1 MKFINWWE
9 YFDYNVLLTTIIST
23 GVLYTTLRKVV
34 WKNVIHKPWIPFKK
48 PNYIRVRLHYRNTL
62 CIGNLTPC
70 IFTCCTI
77 SIPKCILDA
86 NTVYRRSQILFIQRI
101 SHIFRR
107 IFKKL
112 SNINRK
118 TFRLFLISGFL
129 FLEIGYNLDLS
140 VFQALV
146 NHCMNARC
154 TSRPSNYTIVLNF
167 IRCYELGVTY
177 IVEMV

>member
-1 MKFINWWE
+1 M
-9 YFDYNVLLTTIIST
+9 
-23 GVLYTTLRKVV
+23 
-34 WKNVIHKPWIPFKK
+34 
-48 PNYIRVRLHYRNTL
+48 RLHYRNTL

-77 SIPKCILDA
+77 SISKCILDA

-107 IFKKL
+107 IFIKL

-129 FLEIGYNLDLS
+129 FLEIGYNLDFYRFSSACQSLYERQMHFKAPKLYNS
-140 VFQALV
+140 PKFHKVLWTWCYV
-146 NHCMNARC
+146 HCRNCIESQWPRC
-154 TSRPSNYTIVLNF
+154 NVSLFVSFWIIKLHIV
-167 IRCYELGVTY
+167 
-177 IVEMV
+177 

>member
-1 MKFINWWE
+1 MLYINFE
-9 YFDYNVLLTTIIST
+9 FPL
-23 GVLYTTLRKVV
+23 
-34 WKNVIHKPWIPFKK
+34 KK
-48 PNYIRVRLHYRNTL
+48 QNYIRVRLHYRNTL

-77 SIPKCILDA
+77 SISKCILDA

-107 IFKKL
+107 IFIKE

-129 FLEIGYNLDLS
+129 FLEIGYNLDLF

-177 IVEMV
+177 IVEIV